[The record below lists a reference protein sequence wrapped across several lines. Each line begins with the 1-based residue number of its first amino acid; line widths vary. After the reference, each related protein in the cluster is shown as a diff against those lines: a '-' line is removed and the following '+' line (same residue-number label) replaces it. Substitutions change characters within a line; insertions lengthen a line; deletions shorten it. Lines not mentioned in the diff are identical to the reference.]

1 MLVLLDVKPSPSVWH
16 KHQLKGCCCSL
27 QVKNI
32 VMVPISGFI
41 SSSSLMNNM
50 ILIQQQQE
58 ILVNVSGG
66 WGLREH
72 RQRISHVS
80 LPWSQTVRGSSLVC
94 VCVCVVV
101 LPIRCESSFF
111 PQQSVRLQLVS
122 TLRLIFHS
130 YNPCDERWLEPPG
143 GSVRAKGVQHLKS
156 VLGGHT
162 VFSISFG
169 FCNKTTD
176 AGSSL

>member
-1 MLVLLDVKPSPSVWH
+1 MLVLLDEKPSPSVWH
-16 KHQLKGCCCSL
+16 KHRLKGCWCSL
-27 QVKNI
+27 WVKNI

-50 ILIQQQQE
+50 ILIQQQQQE

-72 RQRISHVS
+72 CQRISHVS
-80 LPWSQTVRGSSLVC
+80 LPWSQTVSGSSLVC
-94 VCVCVVV
+94 VWFC
-101 LPIRCESSFF
+101 LSGGSLLSSLS
-111 PQQSVRLQLVS
+111 QSVSLQLVS

-130 YNPCDERWLEPPG
+130 YNPCDERWFEPPG
-143 GSVRAKGVQHLKS
+143 GSVRAEGVQHLKS